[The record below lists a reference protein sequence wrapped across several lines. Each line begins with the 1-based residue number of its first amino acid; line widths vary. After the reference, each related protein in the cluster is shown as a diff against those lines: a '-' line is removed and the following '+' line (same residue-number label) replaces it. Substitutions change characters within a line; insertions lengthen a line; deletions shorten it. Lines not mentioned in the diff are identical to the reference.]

1 MRQWLYSDKSR
12 CSTVK
17 TVTWGHLILRPYAK
31 KVMSLVEIVCYA
43 ELLIICVA
51 LNHCINLSYHT
62 FKIKIKNK
70 KPHYIILFL
79 LFVFV
84 FTWSPWH
91 TKSTILWLI
100 IYFFSKNKIKIKYLF
115 FSVCVYICIFFFICY
130 LNNQLI
136 HHID

>member
-1 MRQWLYSDKSR
+1 MRQRLYSDKSR
-12 CSTVK
+12 YSTVK
-17 TVTWGHLILRPYAK
+17 TVTWGHLILRPYAQ
-31 KVMSLVEIVCYA
+31 KVMWQCLWLRSYTM
-43 ELLIICVA
+43 LILCVA
-51 LNHCINLSYHT
+51 LNHCINLLYYT

-115 FSVCVYICIFFFICY
+115 FSVCVYIYIYILFH
-130 LNNQLI
+130 LLSK
-136 HHID
+136 